1 MIQIQNQK
9 IHICYIQ
16 IQILHHHVK
25 WNIQKL
31 GILFLVVIQRKY

>member
-16 IQILHHHVK
+16 IQILHHVK
-25 WNIQKL
+25 WNVQKL